1 MQAEEPVQC
10 RIIDRRAAKQQCLDG
25 FSDKRDGAEQT
36 CNDGCAPERHLAPRQ
51 NIAHERRA
59 HH

>member
-1 MQAEEPVQC
+1 MQAEEPIQS
-10 RIIDRRAAKQQCLDG
+10 RIIDRWTSKQQCLDW
-25 FSDKRDGAEQT
+25 FSDKRDSAEQT

-51 NIAHERRA
+51 NIAHKGRA